1 MTPREELEMYE
12 KALQAVLEG
21 GQAVDD
27 NGLKLERANLANL
40 QKRIKELRGQIEAG
54 KDGGGSRVVVW

>member
-27 NGLKLERANLANL
+27 NGLKVERANLANL
-40 QKRIKELRGQIEAG
+40 QKRIKELRSVLSIE
-54 KDGGGSRVVVW
+54 DGGGSRVVVW